1 MAGDESKSYDHVGP
15 VLQAGTVSDA
25 IISAIRDL
33 NKDVLVV
40 DRGAYLRVLA
50 PERCVVTRGSIE
62 EHLGRSIRF
71 PGELEAVMSSFKGAI
86 SLSQDEAVW
95 QFKAQDQKL
104 KPFEGRLQTIIDT
117 VPVMAWSARAD
128 GSIDFFNE
136 QWHKYTGLTP
146 EQSLNWGWKV
156 AKHPED
162 LPRIQKALEKAAA
175 TGQPFEVE
183 GRIRRQDGIFRW
195 FLIRC
200 NPQRDQSGAVVRWY
214 GTDIDIEERKRAED
228 AVRANEQNLRLII
241 DSIPG
246 SVFTANAAGELEV
259 INHQAL
265 HYTGAAPEDIKNWQ
279 EGGTLH
285 PEDRPRVV
293 EAWNRAMKTGEPV
306 DVEARNRGSDGTY
319 GWVHMRNRPQRD
331 ADGRIVRW
339 YNLMTDIDKRKRAES
354 ELAGA
359 FEEIKRLKDRLQD
372 ENVALREQID
382 QTFMFEEI
390 VGASPAL
397 RAAVSAVC
405 HVAPTDS
412 TVLLLGETG
421 TGKELFARVIHK
433 NSGRSQRSFVS
444 ISCAAIPQALIA
456 SELFGH
462 EKGAFTGAQQRRLGR
477 FELANGGTLF
487 LDEIGE
493 LPPDTQVA
501 LLRVLQEREFERVG
515 GTQPIKADVRV
526 IAATNRDLSA
536 AVTAGAFRSDLFYR
550 LNVFPI
556 EIPPLRRREE
566 DIPLLIEYFVYR
578 YARNAGK
585 KISGIDK
592 KSLNLLRNYAWPGNI
607 RELQNIIERAI
618 ILCESTTVAIDESWL
633 SKAPAAKGL
642 AKQSNLFK
650 SISPEDEKAIIEAAL
665 RDSEG
670 RVYGPSGAAEKLGI
684 PRSTLESKIRNL
696 KINKHRFRDSASVV
710 ETE

>member
-1 MAGDESKSYDHVGP
+1 MAGDESNSYNHVGP
-15 VLQAGTVSDA
+15 VLQAGMVSDA
-25 IISAIRDL
+25 IISAITDL

-40 DRGAYLRVLA
+40 DRGAYVRVLA

-95 QFKAQDQKL
+95 QFKARDQKL
-104 KPFEGRLQTIIDT
+104 KPFEDRLQAIIDT

-146 EQSLNWGWKV
+146 EESLNWGWKV

-162 LPRIQKALEKAAA
+162 LPRIQKAMENAAT
-175 TGQPFEVE
+175 TGQPFEIE
-183 GRIRRQDGIFRW
+183 GRIRGRDGLFRW

-200 NPQRDQSGAVVRWY
+200 NPQRDQSGAIVRWY
-214 GTDIDIEERKRAED
+214 GTDTDIEERKRAE
-228 AVRANEQNLRLII
+228 
-241 DSIPG
+241 G
-246 SVFTANAAGELEV
+246 
-259 INHQAL
+259 
-265 HYTGAAPEDIKNWQ
+265 
-279 EGGTLH
+279 
-285 PEDRPRVV
+285 
-293 EAWNRAMKTGEPV
+293 
-306 DVEARNRGSDGTY
+306 
-319 GWVHMRNRPQRD
+319 
-331 ADGRIVRW
+331 
-339 YNLMTDIDKRKRAES
+339 

-382 QTFMFEEI
+382 QTFMFKEV

-397 RAAVSAVC
+397 RVALSAVS

-433 NSGRSQRSFVS
+433 NSGRSEKSFVS
-444 ISCAAIPQALIA
+444 VSCAAIPQALIA

-493 LPPDTQVA
+493 LPLDTQVA

-536 AVTAGAFRSDLFYR
+536 AIAAGAFRSDLFYR

-556 EIPPLRRREE
+556 EIPPLRKREG
-566 DIPLLIEYFVYR
+566 DIQLLVEYFVYR

-585 KISGIDK
+585 KISSIDK
-592 KSLNLLRNYAWPGNI
+592 RTLDLLRNYPWPGNI

-618 ILCESTTVAIDESWL
+618 ILCESATLSIDESWL
-633 SKAPAAKGL
+633 TKPPTAKGL
-642 AKQSNLFK
+642 SQQSNLFK
-650 SISPEDEKAIIEAAL
+650 STSPEDEKAIIEAAL

-670 RVYGPSGAAEKLGI
+670 RVYGPLGAAEKLGI

-696 KINKHRFRDSASVV
+696 KINKHRFRGSAPVGA
-710 ETE
+710 TG

>member
-15 VLQAGTVSDA
+15 VLQVGTVSDA

-40 DRGAYLRVLA
+40 DRGAYVRVLA
-50 PERCVVTRGSIE
+50 PERCVLTRESIE

-95 QFKAQDQKL
+95 QFKAQDHKL
-104 KPFEGRLQTIIDT
+104 KPFEDRLQTIIDT

-162 LPRIQKALEKAAA
+162 LPRIQKALEDAAA

-183 GRIRRQDGIFRW
+183 GRIRRHDGVFRW

-214 GTDIDIEERKRAED
+214 GTDI
-228 AVRANEQNLRLII
+228 
-241 DSIPG
+241 
-246 SVFTANAAGELEV
+246 
-259 INHQAL
+259 
-265 HYTGAAPEDIKNWQ
+265 
-279 EGGTLH
+279 
-285 PEDRPRVV
+285 
-293 EAWNRAMKTGEPV
+293 
-306 DVEARNRGSDGTY
+306 
-319 GWVHMRNRPQRD
+319 
-331 ADGRIVRW
+331 
-339 YNLMTDIDKRKRAES
+339 DIDKRKRAES

-382 QTFMFEEI
+382 QTLMFEEI

-397 RAAVSAVC
+397 RAVLSAVS

-421 TGKELFARVIHK
+421 TGKELFARAIHK

-444 ISCAAIPQALIA
+444 ISCSAIPQALIA

-493 LPPDTQVA
+493 LPLDTQVA

-536 AVTAGAFRSDLFYR
+536 AVTAGGFRSDLFYR

-556 EIPPLRRREE
+556 EIPPLRRRQE
-566 DIPLLIEYFVYR
+566 DIDLLVEYFVYR

-592 KSLNLLRNYAWPGNI
+592 RSLDLLRKYPWPGNI
-607 RELQNIIERAI
+607 RELQNIIERTI
-618 ILCESTTVAIDESWL
+618 ILCESTTLSIDESWL
-633 SKAPAAKGL
+633 SKPPAAKRL
-642 AKQSNLFK
+642 TKQSNLFK
-650 SISPEDEKAIIEAAL
+650 PMSPEDEKATIEAAL

-696 KINKHRFRDSASVV
+696 KINKHRFRGSASFG
-710 ETE
+710 ETG